1 MHRRDV
7 VKTIGAALLLRAATA
22 AAAASNGA
30 TAGANVRYLGEPQP
44 FDYAALKGRA
54 KALAAQP
61 YQAPVSRLP
70 AEVRK
75 LDWDHYQSIR
85 FEPDHA
91 LWATQPTRFTA
102 RFFHMGL
109 FFELPVRIHE
119 LRDGQAREIAYD
131 AAMFD
136 HSKSGLEGVALPE
149 DLGFA
154 GFRLL
159 HRSDPERD
167 IVAFLGA
174 SYFRAVGAEKQYGLS
189 ARGLAVDTGLP
200 RPEEF
205 PRFTDFWLQRPNPSS
220 ERLTVYALL
229 DSASVA
235 GAYRFDIITGATL
248 LMEVGCAL
256 YPRKEIERIGIA
268 PLTSMYQ
275 HGENDRRMAI
285 DWRPEIHDSDGLA
298 LWTGNGERI
307 WRPLV
312 NPERLAFNAYAD
324 DNPRGFGLMQRDRD
338 FAHYQDDGAFYDRR
352 PSLWVEPLGSWGK
365 GQVVLVEIPT
375 VDETFDNIVAFW
387 HPERPPQPGE
397 ELLYS
402 YRLHWGARTPGT
414 PSGIGYVVATHTG
427 IGGVVG
433 RPRTYYSRRFVVD
446 FAGELFGRLPAKAK
460 VEPVITASRGEV
472 EITSARPLHPI
483 RGYRAMFDLKP
494 TDERTD
500 PINLRLYLRYDGK
513 PLTETWT
520 YQWTPPPAE
529 RRKL

>member
-1 MHRRDV
+1 MHRRDL
-7 VKTIGAALLLRAATA
+7 VKMLGALALLRAGSVA
-22 AAAASNGA
+22 AAGA
-30 TAGANVRYLGEPQP
+30 DAGAHKLRYLGEPVP
-44 FDYAALKGRA
+44 FDYASLKGRA
-54 KALAAQP
+54 RAAAAAP
-61 YQAPVSRLP
+61 YQAPANRLP

-85 FEPDHA
+85 FHPGHA
-91 LWATQPTRFTA
+91 LWAGDRAAFSA
-102 RFFHMGL
+102 RFFHLGL

-119 LRDGQAREIAYD
+119 VARGHAREIAYD
-131 AAMFD
+131 PAMFD
-136 HSKSGLEGVALPE
+136 HRKSGLAGVDLPA

-159 HRSDPERD
+159 HAADPERD

-189 ARGLAVDTGLP
+189 ARGLAIDTGLA
-200 RPEEF
+200 RAEEF
-205 PRFTDFWLQRPNPSS
+205 PRFTDFWLERPAERS
-220 ERLTVYALL
+220 ERLSVYALL
-229 DSASVA
+229 DSPSIA
-235 GAYRFDIITGATL
+235 GAYRFDIVPGATL
-248 LMEVGCAL
+248 TMDVDAAL
-256 YPRKEIERIGIA
+256 YPRKAIERIGIA

-312 NPERLAFNAYAD
+312 NPERLAYNAYLD
-324 DNPRGFGLMQRDRD
+324 ENPRGFGLMQRDRD
-338 FAHYQDDGAFYDRR
+338 FANYQDDGAFYHRR
-352 PSLWVEPLGSWGK
+352 PSLWVEPRGQWGK
-365 GQVVLVEIPT
+365 GQVALVEIPT

-387 HPERPPQPGE
+387 HPERVPQAGE

-402 YRLHWGARTPGT
+402 YRLHWGSRTPGT
-414 PSGIGYVVATHTG
+414 PPLGRVVATHTG

-433 RPRTYYSRRFVVD
+433 RPRTYYARRFVVD
-446 FAGELFGRLPAKAK
+446 FAGEAFARLPAKIE
-460 VEPVITASRGEV
+460 VEPVISASRGEL
-472 EITSARPLHPI
+472 EITSARPLVPI

-500 PINLRLYLRYDGK
+500 PVTLRLYLRAGAK
-513 PLTETWT
+513 PLTETWL
-520 YQWTPPPAE
+520 YQWTPPAPAQ
-529 RRKL
+529 RKF